1 LHTKGGSLPD
11 SPKRQIGVDFT
22 VIQGFRKGT
31 KQQMKNLMFC
41 LLAGLCLHEA
51 TAQAA
56 HPAGA
61 VASQITLTESVKRV
75 VFGQPLTLTAVVTPA
90 AATGP
95 VTFYADSTTFLGIA
109 DLSGGRAHFNT
120 QLLST
125 GSHQLSA
132 YYAGDAI
139 YAPSTS
145 AKVVGSVIALPESG
159 LQAPVSYNVGNAPYA
174 IALADFNGDG
184 KMDIV
189 AACAGGP
196 DGSTISILL
205 GNGDGTFASALNS
218 STTPEFAQ
226 AVVTGDF
233 NGDGKVDIAVDNG
246 SVTGTPAVSVLLGNG
261 DGTFQTPIMY
271 PLGTYLE
278 GITAGDINGDGIEDL
293 VVSNDANGVGA
304 GNVEILLG
312 NGDGTFQPPIIL
324 SADFSPEYA
333 VIADFNGDGKADIA
347 VPNYSSSDI
356 SILLGNGDGTF
367 QPAVNYS
374 SGGPQPETIVVADFN
389 GDGKLDIAA
398 ANAYGY
404 AAGVL
409 LGNGD
414 GTFQSPITYPVSGV
428 SFLLGIAADDINGD
442 GFEDLIVTSETAVSV
457 LFGNGDGA
465 FQPAVEYS
473 GGNFLLGVALGDFNS
488 DGRADIAFASIRQ
501 NTVGILLGLPLPA
514 NTTTTIKASPNPST
528 YLQTVT
534 LTGYVFPPLA
544 TGTIAFRDGST
555 LIGSAPMTAGQAT
568 FTIPTL
574 APGSHSL
581 RAIYGGDANDLTSTS
596 APVILTVNKIATTAA
611 VTSSMNPST
620 FGHSVTFTASV
631 SPTAATGTVSFYA
644 DSVLLGTR
652 TISGG
657 TATYTT
663 STLSAGTHSITVT
676 YSGDADYLT
685 STSPPLSQTVEL
697 EPTATKLT
705 ASPNPATYG
714 QAVTFTAKV
723 TPTAAPGTVTFYDSS
738 AVLGTATLSGGTAA
752 LTVSTLSAGGHTIT
766 AVYGGNNNFASST
779 SAPLTENVKRVATA
793 TVLTT
798 TPNPSNAGQN
808 VTLTASVSP
817 ATATGRVI
825 FYDGSTAIASHA
837 LSGGAAV
844 FNTTALASG
853 THSLTAVYNGDAND
867 APSTSPTVSQ
877 VVQ

>member
-1 LHTKGGSLPD
+1 
-11 SPKRQIGVDFT
+11 VDFT

-61 VASQITLTESVKRV
+61 VASQIKLTESVKRV

-109 DLSGGRAHFNT
+109 DLSGGRAHFTT

-218 STTPEFAQ
+218 STTLYGAQ

-246 SVTGTPAVSVLLGNG
+246 SGGPTAVSVLLGNG

-324 SADFSPEYA
+324 SADFQPLYA

-389 GDGKLDIAA
+389 GDGKLDIAS
-398 ANAYGY
+398 ANADGNTVGVLLGKGDGTFLSPITYPVFDGPIGI
-404 AAGVL
+404 AAGDINGDGFQDLVVGSAYDVADAVSVL

-414 GTFQSPITYPVSGV
+414 GTFK
-428 SFLLGIAADDINGD
+428 AA
-442 GFEDLIVTSETAVSV
+442 VQYSE
-457 LFGNGDGA
+457 
-465 FQPAVEYS
+465 
-473 GGNFLLGVALGDFNS
+473 GNFVLGVALGDFNS
-488 DGRADIAFASIRQ
+488 DGRADIAFANIRQ
-501 NTVGILLGLPLPA
+501 NTLGILLGLPLPA

-568 FTIPTL
+568 FIISTL

-620 FGHSVTFTASV
+620 FGHPVTFTASV

-825 FYDGSTAIASHA
+825 FYDGSTAIASRA

-867 APSTSPTVSQ
+867 APSTSPVVSQ